1 MTTEN
6 TTQEKKPRKAS
17 KPRGNSASEVLNQV
31 ESLMTV
37 VNQAVEGDWE
47 QEITVSGDNA
57 VGHLADGLQA
67 LLKDFA
73 ETKNQLVEYH
83 CQLEALS
90 RSNAVIEFELDGTI
104 ITANDNFLNTLGYS
118 LEEVRGQHHRMFVD
132 RDFAGSR
139 EYQQMWRELA
149 QGEFKAGEFKRI
161 HSDGSTIW
169 IQASYNP
176 VFDVDGK
183 PCRVVKYASDITDA
197 KTEAVVK
204 DGKLKAIN
212 TTQAV
217 IEFTIAGEVVTAN
230 DNFCQVMGY
239 SLDEIKGRHHR
250 TFVDKDHASSTDYSR
265 FWDDLARGE
274 SKGGHFT
281 CFRKNGE
288 EVILQAVYTPI
299 TDAEGQV
306 TGVIQLATDITEE
319 SKTAEAN
326 ALINAMM
333 EHAPAMIFADTDC
346 IIRYMNPVAAKTL
359 RTLEQHLPVR
369 VDDMVG
375 ETIDVFHKNPH
386 HQRGILADPR
396 NLPIKASINIGPET
410 LELEV
415 SPVHDDNREYIGAMV
430 SWEVVT
436 EKLRMEADIR
446 ASQEEDRRKA
456 EEMQRKVETVLE
468 IVNNIA
474 AGRFDVEFPDLG
486 NDGIAQVASA
496 LSTAVSA
503 VRDALIEVR
512 DVSGTVAAAS
522 TQMSSAAEEIS
533 RGAQQQAARLEET
546 ASSLEEITTT
556 VKQNSENAQEARN
569 LANNSRDIATKGGS
583 VVGDAVEAMAE
594 INNSSKKISDII
606 TTIDEIA
613 FQTNLLA
620 LNAAVEAA
628 RAGEQGRGFAVVAS
642 EVRNLAQ
649 RSASSA
655 KEIKTLIQDSAS
667 KVETGTSLVNKSG
680 ETLGEI
686 VDSVKRVT
694 DIVAEI
700 AAASQEQLTAIE
712 QVNTAVTQMDHVT
725 QANASQTEEL
735 AGTSGSLLDHSRRLE
750 QRVSAFELGGGAAPA
765 AYAPP
770 AAPAG
775 PPPAAPAAADDFMDF

>member
-1 MTTEN
+1 MSSTPTKKNMANETTS
-6 TTQEKKPRKAS
+6 QEKKGGARKSS
-17 KPRGNSASEVLNQV
+17 KTRGNSASEVLGQV

-37 VNQAVEGDWE
+37 VNQAAEGEWD
-47 QEITVSGDNA
+47 QEMPVSGDNA

-67 LLKDFA
+67 LLSDFSA
-73 ETKNQLVEYH
+73 AKTDLTDFRGQV
-83 CQLEALS
+83 EALGK
-90 RSNAVIEFELDGTI
+90 SNAVIEFELDGTI
-104 ITANDNFLNTLGYS
+104 RDANANFCGAVGYTLD
-118 LEEVRGQHHRMFVD
+118 EIKGQHHRIFVD
-132 RDFAGSR
+132 PKEAATP
-139 EYQQMWRELA
+139 EYRQFWQQLG
-149 QGEFKAGEFKRI
+149 QGEFKSGEFKRV
-161 HSDGSTIW
+161 DKNGNVIW

-176 VFDVDGK
+176 VFDESGK
-183 PCRVVKYASDITDA
+183 PFKVVKYASDITAA
-197 KTEAVVK
+197 KSEALRL
-204 DGKLKAIN
+204 DGKLDAIN
-212 TTQAV
+212 QTQAV
-217 IEFTIAGEVVTAN
+217 IEFTPEGEILDAN
-230 DNFCQVMGY
+230 ENFCGAMGY
-239 SLDEIKGRHHR
+239 SIEEIRGKHHR
-250 TFVDKDHASSTDYSR
+250 MFVDREYAGSPEYRR
-265 FWDDLARGE
+265 FWEELGRGDAQAGQFERYGKSGDLI
-274 SKGGHFT
+274 
-281 CFRKNGE
+281 
-288 EVILQAVYTPI
+288 VINAIYTPVR
-299 TDAEGQV
+299 DLEGNV
-306 TGVIQLATDITEE
+306 ARVIKLATDVTEE
-319 SKTAEAN
+319 ARTSQEN
-326 ALINAMM
+326 ARIRAMM
-333 EHAPAMIFADTDC
+333 EHAPAMVFAD
-346 IIRYMNPVAAKTL
+346 REFRLQYMNPVAERVLKS
-359 RTLEQHLPVR
+359 LEEYLPIKVE
-369 VDDMVG
+369 DMIG
-375 ETIDVFHKNPH
+375 QTMDIFHKNPA
-386 HQRGILADPR
+386 HQRGILSDPSR
-396 NLPIKASINIGPET
+396 LPMTSQISIGPET
-410 LELEV
+410 IDMII
-415 SPVHDDNREYIGAMV
+415 SPVHDPDRNHIGTMVTMENVTKKLELEREI
-430 SWEVVT
+430 E
-436 EKLRMEADIR
+436 EKREAER
-446 ASQEEDRRKA
+446 VLQEET
-456 EEMQRKVETVLE
+456 QRKVETVLGV
-468 IVNNIA
+468 VNNIA
-474 AGRFDVEFPDLG
+474 AGRFDVEFPNIG
-486 NDGIAQVASA
+486 SDGIGQVATA

-503 VRDALIEVR
+503 VRDALTEVR

-569 LANNSRDIATKGGS
+569 LANNSRDIATKGGT

-725 QANASQTEEL
+725 QANASQTE
-735 AGTSGSLLDHSRRLE
+735 
-750 QRVSAFELGGGAAPA
+750 
-765 AYAPP
+765 
-770 AAPAG
+770 
-775 PPPAAPAAADDFMDF
+775 